1 MLNFLP
7 CLEEIFYLI
16 LSSESPFCPCWEEL
30 WRLQRLRCDR
40 NGWWNCSCAHWDWDC
55 VYHPALQQ
63 VRTAANCELA
73 NVPSSPFSFYF
84 SPPPPPF
91 SPLPLLLF
99 PSLLPP
105 FSPLPPTFFFL
116 FFHFPLF
123 SSFCLLIPPFFPFP
137 PLFPPFPSWNPL
149 ILVPE
154 HPLQQAEQEMFGCF
168 PQEQLQLCRKA
179 VPCWRLMGL
188 ATLLLET
195 H

>member
-84 SPPPPPF
+84 SPPPPLFLPFPSFCSPLF
-91 SPLPLLLF
+91 SPL
-99 PSLLPP
+99 
-105 FSPLPPTFFFL
+105 FL
-116 FFHFPLF
+116 
-123 SSFCLLIPPFFPFP
+123 PFP
-137 PLFPPFPSWNPL
+137 PHFSSSFSISPSFPPSAFLFPHSSPSPLSFLPFHPE
-149 ILVPE
+149 IL
-154 HPLQQAEQEMFGCF
+154 
-168 PQEQLQLCRKA
+168 
-179 VPCWRLMGL
+179 
-188 ATLLLET
+188 
-195 H
+195 